1 MRQEELGTMSIRR
14 LLPSMALPLIIAQI
28 VNGMYNLV
36 DRVFLGH
43 IAEGGAEILT
53 GVGLAY
59 PVILIIS
66 AFSSLIGNGG
76 APRAAT
82 FLGQGRKEKAEEI
95 LSTSALSL
103 LILSVVLMAF
113 FYAFKRPLLF
123 LFGASE
129 RTIIHGDDYLSIYLA
144 GTPFVLITLG
154 LNPFI
159 SMQGR
164 TTMSMMT
171 VIIGA
176 ALNIILDPILIFT
189 FSMGAKGAA
198 LATVISQGAS
208 ALYVLWF
215 LAGRRSS
222 LSLRL
227 RGARLKAATLRPV
240 ISLGLSPFTMGITEA
255 TMSFVFTSRLQAISG
270 DLAVGAM
277 TILSS
282 ILNFAMMPV
291 TGLNQA
297 LVPIVS
303 YNFGARK
310 DKRVMETFW
319 LALAATL
326 CYTMLVSITCN
337 LFPHAFVSL
346 FTSSPQ
352 LTAYTSGMMRFYITG
367 FMIFAMQSTSQ
378 NTFVGLGQAG
388 ISLFFACFRKIILL
402 IPFVYLLSATPLG
415 DRGVFLAESL
425 ADSISAA
432 TVFITFMATH
442 RRILANG
449 AYYR

>member
-282 ILNFAMMPV
+282 VMQFTMLPLQGLGQGAQPIL
-291 TGLNQA
+291 
-297 LVPIVS
+297 S
-303 YNFGARK
+303 YNFGAGNK
-310 DKRVMETFW
+310 ERVKGAYFLLLRVNLIYSFILWALVMLFPSFFVRMFTSDE
-319 LALAATL
+319 ALASFSAGAL
-326 CYTMLVSITCN
+326 RVYMAVSVLMGIQMACQMT
-337 LFPHAFVSL
+337 
-346 FTSSPQ
+346 FTSLGNARSSS
-352 LTAYTSGMMRFYITG
+352 LVAIMRKF
-367 FMIFAMQSTSQ
+367 
-378 NTFVGLGQAG
+378 
-388 ISLFFACFRKIILL
+388 ILL
-402 IPFVYLLSATPLG
+402 IPLMYLLPHIFTGNQTMA
-415 DRGVFLAESL
+415 VFLAEPV
-425 ADSISAA
+425 ADTLSVIFSATLFFFEFRKA
-432 TVFITFMATH
+432 LK
-442 RRILANG
+442 RL
-449 AYYR
+449 

>member
-1 MRQEELGTMSIRR
+1 MRQEELGTMSIRK
-14 LLPSMALPLIIAQI
+14 LLPAMALPLIIAQI
-28 VNGMYNLV
+28 VNGLYNLV

-82 FLGQGRKEKAEEI
+82 CLGQGRKEKAEEI
-95 LSTSALSL
+95 LYTSALSL
-103 LILSVVLMAF
+103 LILSFFLMII

-129 RTIIHGDDYLSIYLA
+129 RTVVHGDGYLSIYLA
-144 GTPFVLITLG
+144 GTPFVLLTLG

-176 ALNIILDPILIFT
+176 ALNIILDPIFIFA
-189 FSMGAKGAA
+189 FGMGAEGAA

-215 LAGRRSS
+215 LLGRRSS
-222 LSLRL
+222 LRLRI
-227 RGARLKAATLRPV
+227 RGARLRPATLRPI

-303 YNFGARK
+303 YNYGARK
-310 DKRVMETFW
+310 NGRVMETFW
-319 LALAATL
+319 IALTVTA
-326 CYTMLVSITCN
+326 CYTTLVSLSCN
-337 LFPHAFVSL
+337 LFPRAFVSL
-346 FTSSPQ
+346 FTSSNE
-352 LTAYTSGMMRFYITG
+352 LIDYTSGMMRFYITG
-367 FMIFAMQSTSQ
+367 FAIFSLQTASQ

-388 ISLFFACFRKIILL
+388 ISLFFACFRKVILL
-402 IPFVYLLSATPLG
+402 IPLVYILSSTSLGAT
-415 DRGVFLAESL
+415 GVFLAESM
-425 ADSISAA
+425 ADSISAIS
-432 TVFITFMATH
+432 VFIVFMAT
-442 RRILANG
+442 RRDILSRG
-449 AYYR
+449 SY

>member
-1 MRQEELGTMSIRR
+1 MRQEELGTMGIRK
-14 LLPSMALPLIIAQI
+14 LLPSMALPLVIAQI

-95 LSTSALSL
+95 LSASTLAL
-103 LILSVVLMAF
+103 LILSVALMAF

-123 LFGASE
+123 LFGASD
-129 RTIIHGDDYLSIYLA
+129 RTILPGDDYLSIYLA
-144 GTPFVLITLG
+144 GTPFVLLTLG

-171 VIIGA
+171 VVIGA
-176 ALNIILDPILIFT
+176 ALNIILDPILIFA

-208 ALYVLWF
+208 AAYVLWF
-215 LAGRRSS
+215 LSGRRSS
-222 LSLRL
+222 FSF
-227 RGARLKAATLRPV
+227 RLKGSTLKPSTLRPV

-310 DKRVMETFW
+310 ERRVMEAFW
-319 LALAATL
+319 MAFGITL
-326 CYTMLVSITCN
+326 CYTMLVSLTCN
-337 LFPHAFVSL
+337 LFPHAFISL

-352 LTAYTSGMMRFYITG
+352 LADYTSGMMRYYITG

-402 IPFVYLLSATPLG
+402 IPFVYLLSSSALG

-425 ADSISAA
+425 ADSISAIS
-432 TVFITFMATH
+432 VFITFMATH
-442 RRILANG
+442 RHILANG